1 LIEAL
6 NQNAGAVTGLATVA
20 LLLVT
25 AFYAWTTYQL
35 LSETKQSR
43 LSANRPRVV
52 AYLRVNEVHSNIVQ
66 LHVANL
72 SGSAATS
79 VSALIEKTT
88 EWPERFDLQDS
99 KILRD
104 LSFMRPHEVLKFDL
118 GIGPDL
124 FRDEAPAEFRMVIRF
139 SSIDG
144 RAFSFEA
151 PLRVESV
158 LGHAH
163 WRVYGIDDVAR
174 RLKDIADAL
183 QGFSGFKRMRVETY
197 DSADRAAERQALD
210 ERYGRNRQ
218 QDAPETRRAR
228 LWRLVRRLGRPGGK
242 SGRANSQS
250 KE

>member
-1 LIEAL
+1 MDVLIEAL

-43 LSANRPRVV
+43 LSANQPRVV
-52 AYLRVNEVHSNIVQ
+52 AYFRVNEVHTNIVQ

-72 SGSAATS
+72 SGAAATA
-79 VSALIEKTT
+79 VSASIVKTT
-88 EWPERFDLQDS
+88 EWPEKFDLEDS

-118 GIGPDL
+118 GTGPDL
-124 FRDEAPAEFRMVIRF
+124 FKDNVPAEFRMVIRF

-144 RAFSFEA
+144 RAFSFKT

-163 WRVYGIDDVAR
+163 WRIYGIDDVAR
-174 RLKDIADAL
+174 RLKDIADTL

-197 DSADRAAERQALD
+197 DAADRAAERQALD
-210 ERYGRNRQ
+210 ERFGRNRRQ
-218 QDAPETRRAR
+218 IAPETRRAR
-228 LWRLVRRLGRPGGK
+228 LWRLLQRLTRSRRTPDE
-242 SGRANSQS
+242 N
-250 KE
+250 